1 MGLSLSGIN
10 ELISLSADSIISIDK
25 VEFWLLKNQEE
36 YNYLKSLRESE
47 LPPLSNDATEEDKF
61 LDLYEQLDEVSRYHK
76 YEPYCKEQLEIYTS
90 IKNDTEK
97 LDKWLSTNEN
107 FYYEELIHFS
117 VNYLDY
123 LGNNKEYHLKVFSYF
138 NEDEELDLYVN
149 GEDFDSVRGLEQL
162 LRLNIG

>member
-1 MGLSLSGIN
+1 MKLLN
-10 ELISLSADSIISIDK
+10 NYLQELKSLSADSIISIDK
-25 VEFWLLKNQEE
+25 VEFWLLKYQDE
-36 YNYLKSLRESE
+36 YNHLKYLREGE
-47 LPPLSNDATEEDKF
+47 LPPLPNDATEEDKF

-97 LDKWLSTNEN
+97 LEKWLSTNEN

-123 LGNNKEYHLKVFSYF
+123 LGDNKKYHLKVFSYLS
-138 NEDEELDLYVN
+138 EDLDLYVN
-149 GEDFDSVRGLEQL
+149 GEDFDSVRGLEHL

>member
-1 MGLSLSGIN
+1 MKLLN
-10 ELISLSADSIISIDK
+10 NYLQELKSLSADSIISIDK
-25 VEFWLLKNQEE
+25 VEFWLLKYQDE
-36 YNYLKSLRESE
+36 YNHLKYLREGE
-47 LPPLSNDATEEDKF
+47 LPPLSNDATAEDKF
-61 LDLYEQLDEVSRYHK
+61 IELYEQLDEVSRYHRF
-76 YEPYCKEQLEIYTS
+76 EPYCKEQLEIYTS

-107 FYYEELIHFS
+107 FYYEELIPFS

-123 LGNNKEYHLKVFSYF
+123 LGNKKEYHLKVFSYL

-149 GEDFDSVRGLEQL
+149 GEDFDSVRRLEQL